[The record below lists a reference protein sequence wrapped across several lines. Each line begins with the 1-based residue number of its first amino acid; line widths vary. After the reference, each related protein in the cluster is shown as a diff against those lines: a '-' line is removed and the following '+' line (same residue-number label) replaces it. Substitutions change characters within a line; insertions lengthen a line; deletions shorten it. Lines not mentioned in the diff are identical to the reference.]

1 MVRTQIQLTDEQA
14 RKLRRRSKQ
23 RGVSVAAMIRQYVE
37 RGLGDQSSD
46 LGVAYQ
52 RAALLA
58 GRFRD
63 HESAGDLATGHDRYL
78 DSAFR

>member
-23 RGVSVAAMIRQYVE
+23 RGLSMSAMIRQYVD

-46 LGVAYQ
+46 LGATYQ
-52 RAALLA
+52 RAALLV
-58 GRFRD
+58 GRFPDR
-63 HESAGDLATGHDRYL
+63 EAARDLATGHDRYL